1 MVCIRRPGEWQEVV
15 LPFSRFLL
23 TWKGK
28 LVETK
33 SRMSPQRITSIGIA
47 LAGGDALQPQGPFSL
62 GLDWVKATSAA
73 YEPQP

>member
-1 MVCIRRPGEWQEVV
+1 MGGTRRPGEWQEVV

-47 LAGGDALQPQGPFSL
+47 LAGGDALQPQGRFSL